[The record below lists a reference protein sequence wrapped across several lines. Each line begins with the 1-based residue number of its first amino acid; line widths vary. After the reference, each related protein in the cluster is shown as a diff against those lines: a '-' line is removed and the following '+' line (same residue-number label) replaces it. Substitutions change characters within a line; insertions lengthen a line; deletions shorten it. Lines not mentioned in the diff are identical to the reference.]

1 MDQTLHY
8 VVIQL
13 DLQQVNGILI
23 FGIFFNST
31 IPANGT
37 KLIKMTWD
45 LNGLNVAILFSIDI
59 VSRTLFGNINL
70 IKTFSE
76 WSIPNRKFTSIH
88 RNAIYNVN
96 EQHMKITPYSF
107 PPAPSTKRSEID
119 ESFATLMLHQ
129 VNVIEHQFAVNCYWF
144 FLRGSEN
151 NSLQQISHSNKII
164 KVRVELNN
172 CFCIGCCFF
181 ERRKV
186 RNQHTENRR
195 DE

>member
-107 PPAPSTKRSEID
+107 PSRSFNETVWNWWK
-119 ESFATLMLHQ
+119 FCH
-129 VNVIEHQFAVNCYWF
+129 VNVTPGKCNWASIC
-144 FLRGSEN
+144 G
-151 NSLQQISHSNKII
+151 
-164 KVRVELNN
+164 ELLLIFPAGEWKQLAPAN
-172 CFCIGCCFF
+172 FTF
-181 ERRKV
+181 K
-186 RNQHTENRR
+186 
-195 DE
+195 